1 MTEFEKKVR
10 HRLIDLGWT
19 ISRLADEL
27 GVSVSY
33 VFEILKGTRKAVD
46 TKKKMCDLLGIEDDE
61 QADG

>member
-33 VFEILKGTRKAVD
+33 VFEIMKGTRKAVD
-46 TKKKMCDLLGIEDDE
+46 MKQKMCDLLGIEDE
-61 QADG
+61 QVDS

>member
-33 VFEILKGTRKAVD
+33 VFEIMKGTRKAVD
-46 TKKKMCDLLGIEDDE
+46 MK
-61 QADG
+61 Q